1 MKQMKVKAGFAA
13 PAFFIYTLLLVV
25 PIIIAFGLSFVNWNG
40 IGEMKYIGLKNYMM
54 VFKDKSIRNAVF
66 NTLVITLAQTLVCN
80 VLGLFLAVLL
90 NKTGKKT
97 AVFRTIYFLPNV
109 LSGVAIAFVWKAIFS
124 YNGVLNTILSAVGLD
139 HLVAAFMSTHTSALV
154 CIIIVSIW
162 SSLGYYMMIY
172 ISALQSVPQELY
184 EAAIVDGASAWNKFR
199 YITLPLITS
208 GTMVSVLMSII
219 NGLRAYDV
227 VKIMTDGGPGKM
239 TETIVYNIV
248 RYGFSGNMMGYSS
261 AISVVLFTVIALI
274 SILLIKAFNK
284 REVS

>member
-97 AVFRTIYFLPNV
+97 AVFRTIYFQAP
-109 LSGVAIAFVWKAIFS
+109 
-124 YNGVLNTILSAVGLD
+124 
-139 HLVAAFMSTHTSALV
+139 
-154 CIIIVSIW
+154 
-162 SSLGYYMMIY
+162 
-172 ISALQSVPQELY
+172 
-184 EAAIVDGASAWNKFR
+184 
-199 YITLPLITS
+199 
-208 GTMVSVLMSII
+208 
-219 NGLRAYDV
+219 
-227 VKIMTDGGPGKM
+227 
-239 TETIVYNIV
+239 
-248 RYGFSGNMMGYSS
+248 
-261 AISVVLFTVIALI
+261 
-274 SILLIKAFNK
+274 
-284 REVS
+284 

>member
-1 MKQMKVKAGFAA
+1 MKQMRVKAGFAV
-13 PAFFIYTLLLVV
+13 PAFVIYTLLLVV
-25 PIIIAFGLSFVNWNG
+25 PIIMAFGLSFVSWNG
-40 IGEMKYIGLKNYMM
+40 IGEMKFVALQNYKQL
-54 VFKDKSIRNAVF
+54 FKDKSIGNAVF
-66 NTLVITLAQTLVCN
+66 NTVVITLCQTIVCN

-90 NKTGKKT
+90 NRTGRRT
-97 AVFRTIYFLPNV
+97 AIFRTIYFLPNV

-124 YNGVLNTILSAVGLD
+124 YNGVLNTVLAAVGLD
-139 HLVAAFMSTHTSALV
+139 HLVAAFMSTHMSALV
-154 CIIIVSIW
+154 CIIIVGIW

-184 EAAIVDGASAWNKFR
+184 EAAIVDGASAWSKFR

-208 GTMVSVLMSII
+208 GTMVSFLMSII

-248 RYGFSGNMMGYSS
+248 RYGFNGNMLGYSS
-261 AISVVLFTVIALI
+261 AISVVLFLVIGLI
-274 SILLIKAFNK
+274 SILIVKAFNK
-284 REVS
+284 QEVS

>member
-13 PAFFIYTLLLVV
+13 PAFLVYTVLLVV
-25 PIIIAFGLSFVNWNG
+25 PILMAFGLSLVSWNG
-40 IGEMKYIGLKNYMM
+40 LSEMKFVGLRNYQML
-54 VFKDKSIRNAVF
+54 FKDKSIGNAVF
-66 NTLVITLAQTLVCN
+66 NTVIITLVQTVVCN
-80 VLGLFLAVLL
+80 ILGLFLAVLL
-90 NKTGKKT
+90 NKTGKRT
-97 AVFRTIYFLPNV
+97 AIFRTIYFLPNV

-124 YNGVLNTILSAVGLD
+124 YNGVLNTILGAVGLD
-139 HLVAAFMSTHTSALV
+139 HLIASFMSTHASALI
-154 CIIIVSIW
+154 CIIIVGIW

-184 EAAIVDGASAWNKFR
+184 EAATVDGATSWSKFR

-208 GTMVSVLMSII
+208 GSMVSFLMSII

-261 AISVVLFTVIALI
+261 AISVVLFLVIGVI
-274 SILLIKAFNK
+274 SVVVVQAFTK

>member
-124 YNGVLNTILSAVGLD
+124 YNGVYHSCRSRSGSSGRGLHVHAHERAGMHHHRRHLELSRLLHD
-139 HLVAAFMSTHTSALV
+139 D
-154 CIIIVSIW
+154 
-162 SSLGYYMMIY
+162 
-172 ISALQSVPQELY
+172 LY
-184 EAAIVDGASAWNKFR
+184 FCAAIRTAGA
-199 YITLPLITS
+199 
-208 GTMVSVLMSII
+208 V
-219 NGLRAYDV
+219 
-227 VKIMTDGGPGKM
+227 
-239 TETIVYNIV
+239 
-248 RYGFSGNMMGYSS
+248 
-261 AISVVLFTVIALI
+261 
-274 SILLIKAFNK
+274 
-284 REVS
+284 